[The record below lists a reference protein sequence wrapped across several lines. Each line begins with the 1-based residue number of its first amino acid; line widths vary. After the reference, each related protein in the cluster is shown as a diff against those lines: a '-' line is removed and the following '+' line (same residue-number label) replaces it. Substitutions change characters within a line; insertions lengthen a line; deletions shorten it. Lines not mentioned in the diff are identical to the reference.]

1 MAANVKV
8 SGAWKNVSAAQVK
21 VGGVWKTVATGEI
34 KVNGVWKQFYS
45 SGPFTNLGGNAPYL
59 NRTAMTNGYVYFVGD
74 GADTNNYQYNIS
86 NNTFT
91 QKANRIETSGS
102 NGLAGAQGYIMT
114 FGGYLG
120 SSFRPDSFRY
130 TISSNTWAQM
140 ASFPYSADG
149 IGAATSNFSG
159 SERCYT
165 AGSWGQSAC
174 QSYNPATNTFT
185 AIASLPF
192 ARSYSTAVGTTQ
204 GIYQMGTGYNH
215 QTAAADQRLFQYTGS
230 SNTWT
235 ERTAMPTTG
244 LYTAGSIRPKIFSG
258 TTIYEWN
265 PSTNAWVTV
274 LTNAPISPSY
284 QGYTLTDTM
293 YFFAQP
299 TYKYVS
305 STN

>member
-1 MAANVKV
+1 MASQVKV
-8 SGAWKNVSAAQVK
+8 AGAWKNVSALQVK
-21 VGGVWKTVATGEI
+21 VGGVWKNVASGQVKI
-34 KVNGVWKQFYS
+34 GGVWKNFYS
-45 SGPFTNLGGNAPYL
+45 SSPFTNLTGNAPYL
-59 NRTAMTNGYVYFVGD
+59 NRTAMTSGYVYFVGD
-74 GADTNNYQYNIS
+74 GGDTNNYQYNIS

-159 SERCYT
+159 QEQCYT
-165 AGSWGQSAC
+165 AGSWGRAQC
-174 QSYNPATNTFT
+174 QSYNPATNSFT
-185 AIASLPF
+185 EIASLPF

-204 GIYQMGTGYNH
+204 GIFQMGTGYNH
-215 QTAAADQRLFQYTGS
+215 QTAQADQKLFQYTGS

-235 ERTAMPTTG
+235 ERTALPVTG
-244 LYTAGSIRPKIFSG
+244 LYTAGSIRPKIFNG

-299 TYKYVS
+299 TYRYVS

>member
-1 MAANVKV
+1 MASQVKV
-8 SGAWKNVSAAQVK
+8 SGSWKNVSAAQVK
-21 VGGVWKTVATGEI
+21 VGGVWKTVASGHV
-34 KVNGVWKQFYS
+34 KVGGVWKQFYS

-59 NRTAMTNGYVYFVGD
+59 NRSAMTNGYVYFVGD
-74 GADTNNYQYNIS
+74 GGDTNNYQYNIS

-91 QKANRIETSGS
+91 QKANRIETSTA

-114 FGGYLG
+114 FGGYFG
-120 SSFRPDSFRY
+120 GSFRQNSYRY
-130 TISSNTWAQM
+130 QISTNTWSQM
-140 ASFPYSADG
+140 ANFPYNADG

-159 SERCYT
+159 QERTYT
-165 AGSWGQSAC
+165 SGSWGNSGC
-174 QSYNPATNTFT
+174 QSYNPSTNTFT
-185 AIASLPF
+185 SMASLPY

-215 QTAAADQRLFQYTGS
+215 QTGAADQKLFQYTGS

-235 ERTAMPTTG
+235 ERATMPTTG

-258 TTIYEWN
+258 TTLYEWN

-274 LTNAPISPSY
+274 LTNAPIAPSY

-305 STN
+305 ATN

>member
-1 MAANVKV
+1 MASQVKIV
-8 SGAWKNVSAAQVK
+8 GTWKNVSAVQVK
-21 VGGVWKTVATGEI
+21 VGGVWKTVVSGQV
-34 KVNGVWKQFYS
+34 KVGGVWKDFYS

-74 GADTNNYQYNIS
+74 GTDTNNYQYNIS

-130 TISSNTWAQM
+130 NISTNTWAQM

-159 SERCYT
+159 QERTYT
-165 AGSWGQSAC
+165 SGSWSNSGC
-174 QSYNPATNTFT
+174 QSYNPSTNTFT
-185 AIASLPF
+185 SMASLPY

-215 QTAAADQRLFQYTGS
+215 QTGAADQKLFQYTGS

-235 ERTAMPTTG
+235 ERATMPTTG

-258 TTIYEWN
+258 TTLYEWN

-274 LTNAPISPSY
+274 LTNAPIAPSY